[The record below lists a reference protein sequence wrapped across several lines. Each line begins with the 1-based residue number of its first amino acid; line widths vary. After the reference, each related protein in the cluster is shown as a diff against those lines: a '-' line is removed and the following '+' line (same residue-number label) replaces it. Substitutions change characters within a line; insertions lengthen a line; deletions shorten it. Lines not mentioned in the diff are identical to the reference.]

1 MIYLLLIKKTIS
13 FLVLIN
19 PNDIKNEKLE
29 RNVFS
34 ACNMLAKNQI
44 NRNKMDNRT
53 KTDIKQYQWT
63 YRMGISEKQRIGA
76 HLSFSNAYLY
86 EKHRFKLR
94 ICK

>member
-29 RNVFS
+29 RSIFS

-53 KTDIKQYQWT
+53 RTDIKNLDF
-63 YRMGISEKQRIGA
+63 M
-76 HLSFSNAYLY
+76 SFIQNSINGHI
-86 EKHRFKLR
+86 EWE
-94 ICK
+94 